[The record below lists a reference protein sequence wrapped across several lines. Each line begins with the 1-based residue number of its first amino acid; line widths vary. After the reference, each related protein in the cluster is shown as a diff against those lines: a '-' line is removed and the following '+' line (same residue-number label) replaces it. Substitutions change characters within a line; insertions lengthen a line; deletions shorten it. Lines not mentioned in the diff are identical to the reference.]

1 MVELPEVVG
10 AVQATVSL
18 ASPAT
23 ATTFVGAPGVVPVP
37 KGVIAAL
44 VDEAAL
50 VPTLLVAVTV
60 KVYDTLELKFEMVH
74 DVEVVVQVPPEF
86 EAVAV

>member
-1 MVELPEVVG
+1 M
-10 AVQATVSL
+10 SF

-23 ATTFVGAPGVVPVP
+23 AATFVGTPGVVPVP

-44 VDEAAL
+44 ADEAAL

-60 KVYDTLELKFEMVH
+60 KVYATLVLKFEMAQE
-74 DVEVVVQVPPEF
+74 VEVVVHVPPAF

>member
-23 ATTFVGAPGVVPVP
+23 TTTFVGAPGVVPVP

-74 DVEVVVQVPPEF
+74 EVEVVVQVPPEF

>member
-1 MVELPEVVG
+1 M
-10 AVQATVSL
+10 

-74 DVEVVVQVPPEF
+74 DVAVVVQVPPEL